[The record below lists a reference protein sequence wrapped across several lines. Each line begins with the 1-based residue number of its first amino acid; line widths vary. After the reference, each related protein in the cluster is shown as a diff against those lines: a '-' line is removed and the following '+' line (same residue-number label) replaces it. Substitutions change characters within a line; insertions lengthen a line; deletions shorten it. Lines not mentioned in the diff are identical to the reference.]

1 MVPNKICRSQNF
13 GDAGYLLTIIANQDF
28 MGSSG
33 TRSRGARAEPST
45 GAIWVRPVAPQAESQ
60 GERFRGYR
68 APAAL

>member
-45 GAIWVRPVAPQAESQ
+45 GAIWVRP
-60 GERFRGYR
+60 GC
-68 APAAL
+68 AAGRVPG